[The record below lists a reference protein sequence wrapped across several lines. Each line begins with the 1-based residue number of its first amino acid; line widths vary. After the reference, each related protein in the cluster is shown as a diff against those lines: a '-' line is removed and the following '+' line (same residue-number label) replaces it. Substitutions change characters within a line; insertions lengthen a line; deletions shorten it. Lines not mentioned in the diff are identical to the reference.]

1 MILHKEDKV
10 TIIRS
15 VEDNYI
21 TVYKNEDDRD
31 SYRPLTQ
38 QLICGCTLNLSES
51 GILTVTGNIVRHEC
65 FTDSFKH
72 KTPELFTE
80 DSLKKDG
87 KTVKPGWAT
96 LKEKKPFKLIT
107 TLFSIV
113 HDTVD

>member
-1 MILHKEDKV
+1 MILHKESKV

-15 VEDNYI
+15 VENNHI
-21 TVYKNEDDRD
+21 TVYNSEDDRD

-38 QLICGCTLNLSES
+38 QLICDCVLDLSES
-51 GILTVTGNIVRHEC
+51 GILVVTGNRVRNEC
-65 FTDSFKH
+65 FVDSFKH

-87 KTVKPGWAT
+87 KTVKTGWAT

-107 TLFSIV
+107 SSFSIV
-113 HDTVD
+113 YDTAD